1 MGASWTHPQR
11 YKVRSPSP
19 PHPTPP
25 HPRAPNPTRCPLH
38 QACWHAPLS
47 EPHLLRTLSP
57 PHAPPQRRHGHGL
70 DSSSGIG
77 LTPWAATLVD
87 DSTRLV
93 GAAYDLISPRDR
105 RTTLAADGNEPTAP
119 SSSTPPP
126 PMPPPPA
133 PPPPTPPSPLPPPPP
148 SHSPLPMP
156 PLFSSCQLMSTH
168 HVTRLGV
175 GSCWQLPT
183 YLINYRVH
191 LAVTCLVNQPQ
202 GSSNYR
208 YHPVTGFS
216 SN

>member
-1 MGASWTHPQR
+1 MNPNNIISYLILLPHPTMGASWTHPQR

-25 HPRAPNPTRCPLH
+25 HPIPVHRTQHAAHCTKPAGMRHFRNPICSALSVLPMLLH
-38 QACWHAPLS
+38 
-47 EPHLLRTLSP
+47 
-57 PHAPPQRRHGHGL
+57 RRHGHGL

-133 PPPPTPPSPLPPPPP
+133 PPPPTPPSVP
-148 SHSPLPMP
+148 
-156 PLFSSCQLMSTH
+156 
-168 HVTRLGV
+168 G
-175 GSCWQLPT
+175 
-183 YLINYRVH
+183 
-191 LAVTCLVNQPQ
+191 A
-202 GSSNYR
+202 
-208 YHPVTGFS
+208 
-216 SN
+216 